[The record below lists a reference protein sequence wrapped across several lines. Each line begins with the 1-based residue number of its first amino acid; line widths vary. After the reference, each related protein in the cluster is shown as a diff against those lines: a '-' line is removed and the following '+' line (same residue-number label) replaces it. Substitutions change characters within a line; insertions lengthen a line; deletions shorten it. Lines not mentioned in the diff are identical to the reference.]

1 VTETMHLRCLE
12 LGSLGNMAS
21 SNRVDTERPVF
32 HPCISPPHSVTAHVL
47 YTHVINKLEVR
58 YLYLIPC
65 SSLRESYRLRT
76 YCFFSFLTLQ
86 DRPGQAMTC
95 AVNRQTA

>member
-1 VTETMHLRCLE
+1 MTETTHFRCVE
-12 LGSLGNMAS
+12 LGGLGNMAS
-21 SNRVDTERPVF
+21 SNRVDTQRPVF

-76 YCFFSFLTLQ
+76 YCFFSFLTLL
-86 DRPGQAMTC
+86 DRPGQAMT
-95 AVNRQTA
+95 